1 MKVTLENEQI
11 RVQFGYD
18 PEHVQRIKE
27 IPYRRYDPET
37 KTWLIPQAQW
47 RTLKEKFNDVPIEV
61 PEEHA
66 DQTLLLESNHLIT
79 SISQIEGFKGK
90 LYPFQAEGAG
100 FLVTR
105 RRCLLSD
112 QMGLGKTLM
121 AIAAALKLR
130 NRGEIQRCLVFCP
143 KTIIMQWVQEY
154 YRFTREGAVA
164 IIGNKEQRKLAY
176 KLCSTKFF
184 SVTNY
189 ETVLQDADLLA
200 SLEPDLV
207 ILDEAQRI
215 KSYKAKTTR
224 LIKKHF
230 KPPYRWCLTGT
241 PLENRLGELHS
252 IMEWVDPGILG
263 PWWKFRKEY
272 LIYGGYKRKEIIGH
286 RNLDHLH
293 DQISLWML
301 RRRKKDVLHQ
311 LPSATVNNY
320 YVELSREERRI
331 YNMIRKRLE
340 EYYSLYRH
348 GKRKSSSDVLA
359 QLVFLRECCD
369 HPALVEVP
377 VTGSSKLD
385 ELHRIIQDLGEEKI
399 VVFTEFER
407 FLRIIA
413 DTLKTDLKV
422 DCAELHGALNQK
434 QRIKAI
440 EKFNKNRDCQVFLS
454 TEAGGLGVN
463 LQVASILVNLDLHW
477 NPARLQQRIGRLH
490 RIGQKSTV
498 TCINLVAQDTIE
510 ERVLKVIRDKTSL
523 FQRVIDGD
531 FNSPAYERRVWQ
543 ILDEEFSGRRRT

>member
-1 MKVTLENEQI
+1 M
-11 RVQFGYD
+11 
-18 PEHVQRIKE
+18 
-27 IPYRRYDPET
+27 
-37 KTWLIPQAQW
+37 
-47 RTLKEKFNDVPIEV
+47 
-61 PEEHA
+61 
-66 DQTLLLESNHLIT
+66 
-79 SISQIEGFKGK
+79 EGV
-90 LYPFQAEGAG
+90 G
-100 FLVTR
+100 FLATR
-105 RRCLLSD
+105 RHCLLAD
-112 QMGLGKTLM
+112 DLGVGKTIM

-130 NRGEIQRCLVFCP
+130 NQREIQRCLVFCP
-143 KTIIMQWVQEY
+143 KTIIMQWLQEY
-154 YRFTREGAVA
+154 YRFTGEGAVG

-176 KLCSTKFF
+176 ELCSTRFF
-184 SVTNY
+184 AVTNY
-189 ETVLQDADLLA
+189 ETILQDAGLLA

-263 PWWKFRKEY
+263 PWWSFRAKY
-272 LIYGGYKRKEIIGH
+272 LIYGGYKRKEIVGH
-286 RNLDHLH
+286 RDLDHLH
-293 DQISLWML
+293 SQISLWML

-320 YVELSREERRI
+320 YIELSREERHI

-340 EYYSLYRH
+340 EYYFLYRH

-377 VTGSSKLD
+377 VAGSSKLD
-385 ELHRIIQDLGEEKI
+385 ELLQIIQDLGEEKV

-413 DTLKTDLKV
+413 QALKVNLKV
-422 DCAELHGALNQK
+422 DCAELYGALNQK
-434 QRIKAI
+434 QRVEAI

-463 LQVASILVNLDLHW
+463 LQVASILINADLKLSS
-477 NPARLQQRIGRLH
+477 RKCDL
-490 RIGQKSTV
+490 
-498 TCINLVAQDTIE
+498 
-510 ERVLKVIRDKTSL
+510 
-523 FQRVIDGD
+523 
-531 FNSPAYERRVWQ
+531 
-543 ILDEEFSGRRRT
+543 